1 MPPDGKQ
8 QLSEKHSK
16 SVATL
21 GPIFNNLK
29 KLDWRV
35 MTRPV
40 ILSVLV
46 GLVTGS
52 AAVLFYFATNSIEH
66 LFLDNLAGYSPPKE
80 GAEAVLA
87 MGDKMIDSLAMDH
100 RWFLF
105 LIPIIGG
112 LISGFLVF
120 KFAPEAEGH
129 GTDAAIDAFHNKGG
143 IIRGRVPIIKGLAS
157 MATIGTGGSAGR
169 EGPIAQIGAGF
180 GSFIATKLKLTA
192 ADRRILLLAGMAGG
206 IGATFRAPLGG
217 ALFAV
222 EVLYKNPEFEHEGL
236 IPAII
241 SSITAFSLFGATTGW
256 KPLLETPHFSF
267 EHPRELILFLLLGVF
282 CAGLGK
288 VYVKCFYGAQDLF
301 RKWDFPVMLKPA
313 VGGFLLGLLA
323 MVVPQVLGSGYGMV
337 QAAIYGKVA
346 LWVMLVVALAK
357 IIATSLTISSG
368 GSGGVFAPSLVIGA
382 MLGGAFGASAE
393 LLFPAMVHDPRA
405 YVLIGM
411 AGFFSAV
418 SNTPIATLIMVS
430 ELTGNYGLLAPLML
444 VCTVAMIVYPRNSIY
459 QKQVKSR
466 IDSPVHLGE
475 FIVDVL
481 EGIRVQDLQEHGR
494 KPTLIAEGLPL
505 PEILKLIANAEG
517 AYYPV
522 VDDELRMTSIFS
534 VNDIRR
540 ILNEDLPP
548 SLVLAGDIAVTRVIT
563 TTPDESLT
571 EVMRK
576 LSSRGLEEI
585 PVVAEDDPQQ
595 VLYMLTRRALLA
607 RYATELE
614 KKKEHYSSD

>member
-1 MPPDGKQ
+1 M
-8 QLSEKHSK
+8 
-16 SVATL
+16 V
-21 GPIFNNLK
+21 
-29 KLDWRV
+29 
-35 MTRPV
+35 
-40 ILSVLV
+40 LSVLV
-46 GLVTGS
+46 GLVTGG
-52 AAVLFYFATNSIEH
+52 AAVLFYFAANSVEH
-66 LFLDNLAGYSPPKE
+66 LFLNQLAGYHPPRE
-80 GAEAVLA
+80 GVMAVVELA
-87 MGDKMIDSLAMDH
+87 GHSIDNLSMEH

-105 LIPIIGG
+105 LIPVIGG

-143 IIRGRVPIIKGLAS
+143 HIRGRVPIIKGLAS
-157 MATIGTGGSAGR
+157 VATIGTGGSAGR

-180 GSFIATKLKLTA
+180 GSFIANRLKLSA
-192 ADRRILLLAGMAGG
+192 ADRRVLLLAGMAGG

-222 EVLYKNPEFEHEGL
+222 EVLYKNPEFENEGL

-241 SSITAFSLFGATTGW
+241 SSIVAFSLFGATTGW
-256 KPLLETPHFSF
+256 QPLLATPHFVF
-267 EHPRELILFLLLGVF
+267 EHPSELIFFAVLGLL

-288 VYVKCFYGAQDLF
+288 IYVDCFYGLQNHF
-301 RKWDFPVMLKPA
+301 KKWNFPVMLKPA
-313 VGGFLLGLLA
+313 IGGLLLGALA

-337 QAAIYGKVA
+337 QAALYGKVA
-346 LWVMLVVALAK
+346 LWVMMVVALAK
-357 IIATSLTISSG
+357 IVATSLTISSG

-382 MLGGAFGASAE
+382 MLGGAFGGFAE
-393 LLFPAMVHDPRA
+393 SLFPNLVYDPRA

-411 AGFFSAV
+411 AGFFAGV

-444 VCTVAMIVYPRNSIY
+444 VCVVAMLIFPRNTIY
-459 QKQVKSR
+459 NKQLNGR
-466 IDSPVHLGE
+466 MDSPAHLGE

-481 EGIRVQDLQEHGR
+481 EGIKVSDLADQGR
-494 KPTLIAEGLPL
+494 RPTLIPQDLALPQ
-505 PEILKLIANAEG
+505 ILERIATAEG

-522 VDDELRMTSIFS
+522 VDEKREMIAIFS

-540 ILNEDLPP
+540 ILAEDLPP
-548 SLVLAGDIAVTRVIT
+548 NLILASDIAISNVIT
-563 TTPDESLT
+563 TTPDEHLT

-585 PVVAEDDPQQ
+585 PVVDPDDPKR
-595 VLYMLTRRALLA
+595 VLFMLTRRVVLA
-607 RYATELE
+607 RYASELE
-614 KKKEHYSSD
+614 QKKEDYSDH

>member
-1 MPPDGKQ
+1 MAN
-8 QLSEKHSK
+8 LETFFS
-16 SVATL
+16 
-21 GPIFNNLK
+21 NLK

-35 MTRPV
+35 LTRPV

-52 AAVLFYFATNSIEH
+52 AAVIFYFGTNSIEH
-66 LFLDNLAGYSPPKE
+66 LFLFNLAGYHPPGE
-80 GAEAVLA
+80 GAEAILGIGEQGINTLA
-87 MGDKMIDSLAMDH
+87 MNH

-105 LIPIIGG
+105 LIPVIGG
-112 LISGFLVF
+112 LVSGFLVF

-180 GSFIATKLKLTA
+180 GSFIASKLKLTS

-206 IGATFRAPLGG
+206 IGATFRSPLGG

-256 KPLLETPHFSF
+256 RPLLDTPHFSF
-267 EHPRELILFLLLGVF
+267 EHPRELILFLALGVA

-301 RKWDFPVMLKPA
+301 KAWNFPTILKPA
-313 VGGFLLGLLA
+313 VGGFLLGALA

-337 QAAIYGKVA
+337 QAALYGKVA
-346 LWVMLVVALAK
+346 LWVMLIVALAK
-357 IIATSLTISSG
+357 ILATSLTISSG

-411 AGFFSAV
+411 AGFFAGV

-444 VCTVAMIVYPRNSIY
+444 VCTVAMIIYPRNSIY
-459 QKQVKSR
+459 MKQVNSR

-481 EGIRVQDLQEHGR
+481 EGIRVEDLREHGR
-494 KPTLIAEGLPL
+494 KPTLVHQALPL
-505 PEILKLIANAEG
+505 PEILEQIANAEG

-522 VDDELRMTSIFS
+522 VDDAGRMTAIFS

-540 ILNEDLPP
+540 ILAEDLPP
-548 SLVLAGDIAVTRVIT
+548 SLVLAGDIAISRVIT
-563 TTPDESLT
+563 TTPDEALT

-585 PVVAEDDPQQ
+585 PVVAEEDPHQ
-595 VLYMLTRRALLA
+595 VLYMLTRRAVLA

-614 KKKEHYSSD
+614 KKKEHYTTD

>member
-1 MPPDGKQ
+1 VAILDP
-8 QLSEKHSK
+8 LLKHIK
-16 SVATL
+16 
-21 GPIFNNLK
+21 I
-29 KLDWRV
+29 LDWRV
-35 MTRPV
+35 LTRPV

-52 AAVLFYFATNSIEH
+52 AAVIFYFGANSIEH
-66 LFLDNLAGYSPPKE
+66 LFLFKLAGYHPPGE
-80 GAEAVLA
+80 GAEAILGIGEQGITNLA
-87 MGDKMIDSLAMDH
+87 MNH
-100 RWFLF
+100 RWYLF
-105 LIPIIGG
+105 LIPVIGG
-112 LISGFLVF
+112 LVSGFLVF

-180 GSFIATKLKLTA
+180 GSFIASKLKLTSS
-192 ADRRILLLAGMAGG
+192 DRRILLLAGMAGG
-206 IGATFRAPLGG
+206 IGATFRSPLGG

-256 KPLLETPHFSF
+256 RPLLDTPHFSF
-267 EHPRELILFLLLGVF
+267 EHPRELIFFLALGVV

-301 RKWDFPVMLKPA
+301 KAWKFPVMLKPA

-337 QAAIYGKVA
+337 QAALYGKVA
-346 LWVMLVVALAK
+346 LWVMLIVALAK
-357 IIATSLTISSG
+357 ILATSLTISSG

-382 MLGGAFGASAE
+382 MLGGTFGASAE
-393 LLFPAMVHDPRA
+393 ILFPAMVHDPRA

-411 AGFFSAV
+411 AGFFSGV

-444 VCTVAMIVYPRNSIY
+444 VCTVAMIIFPRNSIY
-459 QKQVKSR
+459 MKQVNSR

-481 EGIRVQDLQEHGR
+481 EGIRVADLHEHGR
-494 KPTLIAEGLPL
+494 KPTLIHEALPL
-505 PEILKLIANAEG
+505 PEILERIANAEG

-522 VDDELRMTSIFS
+522 IDDEGRMTAIFS

-540 ILNEDLPP
+540 ILAEDLPP
-548 SLVLAGDIAVTRVIT
+548 SLVLAGDIAISRVIT

-585 PVVAEDDPQQ
+585 PVVADEDPHK
-595 VLYMLTRRALLA
+595 VLYMLTRRAVLA